1 MKVIVG
7 LGNPERKYEKTRHN
21 IGFRVIDALA
31 EQLGVTFRNKHRAL
45 VGECR
50 WHQEKIL
57 LVKPQTYM
65 NLSGLAVQE
74 LCAFHQ
80 LEEEDLFVVYD
91 DVDLDLGML
100 RIRPSGGPGTHNGMR
115 SIQQSLGRNQFPRL
129 RLGVGKP
136 RFGDLADY
144 VLSPFPK
151 EEEAVVEEVVKKAVC
166 AVETFVQKGVQE
178 AMNQYNG

>member
-1 MKVIVG
+1 MKAIVG

-21 IGFRVIDALA
+21 VGFQVIDALA
-31 EQLGVTFRNKHRAL
+31 EQLETTFRNKHHAL

-65 NLSGLAVQE
+65 NLSGLAVRE

-80 LEEEDLFVVYD
+80 IEEGDLFVVYD
-91 DVDLDLGML
+91 DVDLDLGVL
-100 RIRPSGGPGTHNGMR
+100 RIRPGGGPGTHNGMR
-115 SIQQSLGRNQFPRL
+115 SIQQNLGSGAFPRL
-129 RLGVGKP
+129 RIGVGKP
-136 RFGDLADY
+136 RYGDLADY
-144 VLSPFPK
+144 VLSPFLK
-151 EEEAVVEEVVKKAVC
+151 EEEALVEEVVKKATC
-166 AVETFVQKGVQE
+166 AVEVFVQKGVQE